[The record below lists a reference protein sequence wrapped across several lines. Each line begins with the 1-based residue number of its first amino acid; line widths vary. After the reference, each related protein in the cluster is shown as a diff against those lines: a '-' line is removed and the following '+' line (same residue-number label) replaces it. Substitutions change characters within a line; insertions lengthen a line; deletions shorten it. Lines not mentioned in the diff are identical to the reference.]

1 MLQEVHH
8 RVNNNLQIVSS
19 ILRLQ
24 SSLLQDKNISTSFS
38 DAVDR
43 IKTIALVHDKIY
55 KSSSVDK
62 VHIIKY
68 IEDLYSD
75 ISLQFNIE
83 NTPNLTIKDNKIM
96 IYMDSVVPLAL
107 ILNELFT
114 NSLKY
119 AFKNQP
125 EPKIV
130 IEIDWQQESKSLRL
144 NYKDNGTWQ
153 ENSDSDHFGTSLIEI
168 FTEQLEGEFELIKER
183 EATQY
188 KFNFKD
194 ISISRS

>member
-144 NYKDNGTWQ
+144 NYKDTGTWQ

>member
-1 MLQEVHH
+1 M
-8 RVNNNLQIVSS
+8 
-19 ILRLQ
+19 
-24 SSLLQDKNISTSFS
+24 
-38 DAVDR
+38 
-43 IKTIALVHDKIY
+43 
-55 KSSSVDK
+55 
-62 VHIIKY
+62 HIIKY